1 MKHHPIQLVKVQIKE
16 LQILVNDPA
25 ECEKDNLEAQIS
37 YRVGSNQFDNEEKV
51 LMAGF
56 KCLINTENDNAPF
69 SLVVELI
76 GVFTVSDEFPEDKI
90 EHFARYNAPIILMP
104 YVRENVHSLDIRAG
118 VDIYL
123 PLVQVPTK

>member
-76 GVFTVSDEFPEDKI
+76 GVFTVSDEFQKI
-90 EHFARYNAPIILMP
+90 KLSILQ
-104 YVRENVHSLDIRAG
+104 DIM
-118 VDIYL
+118 L
-123 PLVQVPTK
+123 QLF

>member
-16 LQILVNDPA
+16 LQIIVNNPV

-37 YRVGSNQFDNEEKV
+37 YRVGSNQFDSEEKI

-56 KCLINTENDNAPF
+56 KCLINNENDNAPF
-69 SLVVELI
+69 SLVIELI

-104 YVRENVHSLDIRAG
+104 YVRENVYSLAIRAG